1 MFGVP
6 LIIGAPLIIA
16 EQDDSAELWRE
27 PHDARDGVH
36 DTDTPPCEIHTVC
49 TLYGV
54 SHREGGCLM
63 CVCRAGLHGVRQGGG
78 RGAALEM
85 AGREQVLPLSTLAT
99 TLVIHYFTPL

>member
-1 MFGVP
+1 VFGVP

-54 SHREGGCLM
+54 SHREGGCLYTQ
-63 CVCRAGLHGVRQGGG
+63 RKRF
-78 RGAALEM
+78 GAAVTNFAWRMFACENPNDL
-85 AGREQVLPLSTLAT
+85 L
-99 TLVIHYFTPL
+99 